1 METLES
7 VGQKWAE
14 YDSLNYMMDLHYQAK
29 TLQNTLKHPNS
40 IRSFLNQMKKYYFK
54 QELNHLMMD
63 FLAKQIGIDDEPEFV
78 LDRYKHTE
86 FLLVTTR
93 NEEWMKNLIPMI
105 HEDSSLI
112 AVGATHLIDINGLI
126 AKLRNLGYNVDPM
139 R

>member
-1 METLES
+1 MKHL
-7 VGQKWAE
+7 K
-14 YDSLNYMMDLHYQAK
+14 DLFLLMNLNK
-29 TLQNTLKHPNS
+29 LQNEDEL
-40 IRSFLNQMKKYYFK
+40 RLN
-54 QELNHLMMD
+54 
-63 FLAKQIGIDDEPEFV
+63 V
-78 LDRYKHTE
+78 LLILLSLYSDRYKHTE

-112 AVGATHLIDINGLI
+112 AVGATHLIGINGLI

>member
-14 YDSLNYMMDLHYQAK
+14 YDSLNYMMDLHY
-29 TLQNTLKHPNS
+29 LV
-40 IRSFLNQMKKYYFK
+40 
-54 QELNHLMMD
+54 
-63 FLAKQIGIDDEPEFV
+63 KQIEIDDEPEFV

-93 NEEWMKNLIPMI
+93 NEDWMKNLIPMI

-112 AVGATHLIDINGLI
+112 AVGATHLIGINGLI

>member
-14 YDSLNYMMDLHYQAK
+14 YDSLNYMMD
-29 TLQNTLKHPNS
+29 
-40 IRSFLNQMKKYYFK
+40 
-54 QELNHLMMD
+54 
-63 FLAKQIGIDDEPEFV
+63 V

-112 AVGATHLIDINGLI
+112 AVGATHLIGINGLI